1 MVSVEYRI
9 RRAQLYVWVVAA
21 IVSPVLSAAALY
33 YGTKMDI
40 QELRNEIESHE
51 EMTQVVVKQAEATHL
66 MFNSRLT
73 TLETGDK
80 EIEKFIAMIKG
91 KLNL

>member
-1 MVSVEYRI
+1 MTNIEYKVRK
-9 RRAQLYVWVVAA
+9 AQLYVWVVAA

-40 QELRNEIESHE
+40 QELRSDIENHE
-51 EMTQVVVKQAEATHL
+51 SMTQVIIKQAEATHT